1 MKIEII
7 NPITQQ
13 PYPSTVASGRTF
25 FLVEAGQ
32 EFYVRVSSGRY
43 GRQEYVVAVDGR
55 DTLTNEDATLERSGI
70 IVSDST
76 PYLCKGFRVSASD
89 VRTFTAVHLG
99 QGATTAERNGT
110 ANMAG
115 LVFAACYSEQ
125 SRIPARNPAVYDGG
139 GVTRGGDRMPRK
151 SSSERYSG
159 HGEPPIMGDVVRVD
173 GHAGGER
180 PVEGWVSLDSDGREV
195 VVDSDRSQ
203 RKEVD
208 SLAARHPLI
217 AKLAEKYRWVDT
229 KDEAERLTV
238 ARFIGSYHI
247 DTEEGLAAFIE
258 IARMTTPPECYLKWC
273 QRERAT

>member
-125 SRIPARNPAVYDGG
+125 
-139 GVTRGGDRMPRK
+139 
-151 SSSERYSG
+151 
-159 HGEPPIMGDVVRVD
+159 
-173 GHAGGER
+173 
-180 PVEGWVSLDSDGREV
+180 
-195 VVDSDRSQ
+195 
-203 RKEVD
+203 
-208 SLAARHPLI
+208 
-217 AKLAEKYRWVDT
+217 
-229 KDEAERLTV
+229 
-238 ARFIGSYHI
+238 
-247 DTEEGLAAFIE
+247 
-258 IARMTTPPECYLKWC
+258 
-273 QRERAT
+273 